1 MKKLAKYLHYYK
13 PYKWILIGVML
24 GSCLAAILDLLFPIL
39 VRQMLDEAIPQGKL
53 DVLLQ
58 GAGLLLGWL
67 IVRHKL
73 LWTYHEH
80 GHRKRYASRFI

>member
-53 DVLLQ
+53 DLLLQ
-58 GAGLLLGWL
+58 GAGLLGLVCAQFWL
-67 IVRHKL
+67 IVRHQL

-80 GHRKRYASRFI
+80 GHRK